1 MGDRQRQWKS
11 IGIADSRLGLCFGG
25 EIVTEP
31 TCEIHNNL
39 TYATHDGVEL
49 KGDLYLPAGS
59 GPFPVVVN
67 VHGGYWRRGSRDTF
81 QFWGPY
87 LAARGYAGFTVSY
100 RLTKPGQKTYPGVAH
115 DIRAAVQFVR
125 GRAKDFR
132 LDPGRLA
139 LWGNSAGAHLAAL
152 VALAGDGPLFAG
164 GYPDDAHAKESSRVK
179 VLIGTY
185 GIYDLLTQW
194 RHSQL
199 GNPGDNLVE
208 CMLGVS
214 PTKDRRIYFDA
225 SPISHAIT
233 ANNKTAVFLIWGTE
247 DDVVDYRTQTLPFLE
262 ALKQAEF
269 QVRPCVVHG
278 APHYWLSDPID
289 EPGSHSGFVAP
300 RLLRFLAERL

>member
-1 MGDRQRQWKS
+1 VNDQPCDIRK
-11 IGIADSRLGLCFGG
+11 
-25 EIVTEP
+25 
-31 TCEIHNNL
+31 NL
-39 TYATHDGVEL
+39 TYARHDGVDL
-49 KGDLYLPAGS
+49 QGDLYLPAGP
-59 GPFPVVVN
+59 GPHPVIVN

-81 QFWGPY
+81 QYWGPY
-87 LAARGYAGFTVSY
+87 LAQRGYAGFTISY
-100 RLTKPGQKTYPGVAH
+100 RLTKPGKKTYPEVVH
-115 DIRAAVQFVR
+115 DIRAAVQFMR
-125 GRAKDFR
+125 GSAKDFR
-132 LDPGRLA
+132 LDPDRIA

-164 GYPDDAHAKESSRVK
+164 AYPQDPHAALSTRVK

-185 GIYDLLTQW
+185 GIYDLLAQW

-208 CMLGVS
+208 SLLGVS
-214 PTKDRRIYFDA
+214 PAKDRRIYFDA
-225 SPISHAIT
+225 SPISHAT
-233 ANNKTAVFLIWGTE
+233 YGNNKTAVFLIWGTE
-247 DDVVDYRTQTLPFLE
+247 DDVVDYKTQSLEFLQ

>member
-1 MGDRQRQWKS
+1 VAEQ
-11 IGIADSRLGLCFGG
+11 
-25 EIVTEP
+25 
-31 TCEIHNNL
+31 TCDIRKNL
-39 TYATHDGVEL
+39 TYATHDGVDL
-49 KGDLYLPAGS
+49 QGDLYLPAGP
-59 GPFPVVVN
+59 GPFPVIVN

-81 QFWGPY
+81 QYWGPY
-87 LAARGYAGFTVSY
+87 LAERGYAGFTVSY
-100 RLTKPGQKTYPGVAH
+100 RLTRPGKKTYPDVVH
-115 DIRAAVQFVR
+115 DIRAAVQFMR

-132 LDPGRLA
+132 IDPDRIA

-152 VALAGDGPLFAG
+152 VALAGDSPLFAG
-164 GYPDDAHAKESSRVK
+164 AYAQDPHAALSTRVK

-185 GIYDLLTQW
+185 GIYDLLAQW

-208 CMLGVS
+208 SFLGVS
-214 PTKDRRIYFDA
+214 PARDRRIYFDA
-225 SPISHAIT
+225 SPISHAT
-233 ANNKTAVFLIWGTE
+233 TGNNKTAVFLIWGTQ
-247 DDVVDYRTQTLPFLE
+247 DDVVDYRAQSLAFLE

-300 RLLRFLAERL
+300 RLIRFLAERL

>member
-1 MGDRQRQWKS
+1 VNDQPCDIRK
-11 IGIADSRLGLCFGG
+11 
-25 EIVTEP
+25 
-31 TCEIHNNL
+31 NL
-39 TYATHDGVEL
+39 TYASHDGVDL
-49 KGDLYLPAGS
+49 QGDLYLPAGP
-59 GPFPVVVN
+59 GPHPVIIN

-81 QFWGPY
+81 QYWGPY
-87 LAARGYAGFTVSY
+87 LAQRGYAGFTVSY
-100 RLTKPGQKTYPGVAH
+100 RLTKPGKKTYPEVVH
-115 DIRAAVQFVR
+115 DIRAAVQFMR
-125 GRAKDFR
+125 GSAKDFR
-132 LDPGRLA
+132 LDPERIV

-152 VALAGDGPLFAG
+152 VALAGDSPLFAG
-164 GYPDDAHAKESSRVK
+164 AYPQDPHAALSTRVK

-208 CMLGVS
+208 SFLGVS
-214 PTKDRRIYFDA
+214 PAKDRRIYFDA
-225 SPISHAIT
+225 SPISHAT
-233 ANNKTAVFLIWGTE
+233 YGNNKTAVFLIWGTE
-247 DDVVDYRTQTLPFLE
+247 DDVVDYKTQSLEFLQ

>member
-1 MGDRQRQWKS
+1 
-11 IGIADSRLGLCFGG
+11 
-25 EIVTEP
+25 
-31 TCEIHNNL
+31 
-39 TYATHDGVEL
+39 
-49 KGDLYLPAGS
+49 
-59 GPFPVVVN
+59 
-67 VHGGYWRRGSRDTF
+67 
-81 QFWGPY
+81 
-87 LAARGYAGFTVSY
+87 
-100 RLTKPGQKTYPGVAH
+100 
-115 DIRAAVQFVR
+115 
-125 GRAKDFR
+125 
-132 LDPGRLA
+132 
-139 LWGNSAGAHLAAL
+139 
-152 VALAGDGPLFAG
+152 
-164 GYPDDAHAKESSRVK
+164 VK

-194 RHSQL
+194 RYSQL

-225 SPISHAIT
+225 SPLSHAIT

-247 DDVVDYRTQTLPFLE
+247 DDVVDYRSQTLPFLE

-278 APHYWLSDPID
+278 APHYWLSDPMD